1 MPDQQ
6 AQNIAGNERPVGNT
20 KEIFINTLNTINIT
34 KNNLRQNL
42 HNLPFSVAKHQLR
55 DLQNL
60 ELNAMLDMVGNK
72 PEIIKDYK
80 IDIGNGTLTD
90 FYELLKYADRK
101 TDYYNNIDIVNK
113 VFNLSSAI
121 YGHFA
126 EKYAGLGVP
135 KYKTDFLE

>member
-6 AQNIAGNERPVGNT
+6 AQNIAALKPVGNT
-20 KEIFINTLNTINIT
+20 KEIFIDTLNTINIT

-42 HNLPFSVAKHQLR
+42 HNLPFSVAKDQLR

-60 ELNAMLDMVGNK
+60 ELDAMLDMVGNK
-72 PEIIKDYK
+72 PDIIKAYK
-80 IDIGNGTLTD
+80 IEYADGKLTD
-90 FYELLKYADRK
+90 FYGLLKYADRK

-121 YGHFA
+121 YGYFA